1 MLSSTTGIHYIEKRS
16 SIVNK
21 NSTKKDSGDDLSA
34 CSHSYA
40 FPYAGTSGETVFIVT
55 DLRMHSPLQLNA
67 ELLNSSQSNDF
78 NTFELANIFV
88 EK

>member
-21 NSTKKDSGDDLSA
+21 NSTKKDSEDDLSA

-40 FPYAGTSGETVFIVT
+40 FPMKLFS
-55 DLRMHSPLQLNA
+55 SLQIL
-67 ELLNSSQSNDF
+67 ECIRLF
-78 NTFELANIFV
+78 N
-88 EK
+88 